1 MNKTYK
7 SGMMALS
14 AVVFLT
20 SCSENESLQQ
30 AHLSTD
36 QINFIASMAHQW
48 DANTK
53 SAPQN
58 PSSRSAGV
66 RDNEAPIHVNANLA
80 KPLYLHPVV
89 QDGIHI
95 WSKQGT
101 PITRSGAPIED
112 VEQERVV
119 QTRGSK
125 KNDLS
130 AYSNFGVTALYQNE
144 GTYVSLFDDAIATNS
159 RKYWNIPDAS
169 NNTWPIDS
177 KVSFHAYAPHSS
189 ESNSMLRSKPD
200 PTNVQTNIHYTASSD
215 NILYQPDLIVATN
228 AKQRSNTDANTPVD
242 LQFSHALTAVSFA
255 MSSDLAD
262 VIGDGAQLTSVSLQ
276 GIPNEGDCQL
286 IAQDDKHTSSSEI
299 WKLDSDKKGTY
310 TFDLSAKNVTVGSD
324 LALTDDNQT
333 LMMIPQTL
341 PDGAKLEFTFMLNG
355 QSQVLTVNLNGQ
367 EWKAGQSVIYK
378 LSAKAINTLEATDV
392 TYPSTWT
399 ASSFPK
405 ESFTTNDAIGLYVVD
420 KNNQIVE
427 KNVKLTLGSN
437 SKWTTDKKFLKLAGY
452 KYFAYYPYNSD
463 NSDAQNV
470 NTSASDASTFFAD
483 KISKWN
489 PAQDQHSALLS
500 QDLQVATGVVGQD
513 ASTLKFSMEHSMGL
527 AVLNLEKKSIAKT
540 RRFKNNKYTFYY
552 PDLPGRETTE
562 PTKDTDYTDDT
573 ATEPVSASTTFSGN
587 IPYKTSTANRYLQIV
602 KPSTDISFKASD
614 ESGKPRS
621 AWGTLTPYT
630 FNVAKNAVMSKEIK
644 TDADF
649 YYLAR
654 VYTCTQKVEEFTTPV
669 AGDYMI
675 ECWGAQG
682 SNMLDKV
689 GGKGGYCKG
698 TVKLP
703 NLTIYIYVGAQAGGF
718 GGGGVTLDSERDAHF
733 GNDGGGATDI
743 RLVKGDTY
751 KDFISLKS
759 RILVAAG
766 GGGANHRN
774 TVGED
779 PQWGQ
784 GDGGYGGGLN
794 GGDGLRDD
802 NTMSWTSANLEF
814 ICLCYGASQTSG
826 GKYLRSRR
834 NSSGKFESFSDEVQ
848 YVGKFGYAATTPA
861 TFVQTGG
868 GGGYYAGGSG
878 GHVGGSG
885 GSSFISGYSGCDAIS
900 ESSTEQAIVH
910 TGQPNHYSGL
920 VFTDTQMIDGA
931 HPMPNP
937 LGGDDIT
944 GNSGNGYCIISWFL
958 K

>member
-1 MNKTYK
+1 
-7 SGMMALS
+7 MMALS
-14 AVVFLT
+14 AVAFFT
-20 SCSENESLQQ
+20 SCSESESLQQ

-36 QINFIASMAHQW
+36 QINFIASMAQQW
-48 DANTK
+48 DANDK

-125 KNDLS
+125 KDNLS
-130 AYSNFGVTALYQNE
+130 AYSNFGVTALYQN
-144 GTYVSLFDDAIATNS
+144 GDAYVSLFDDATATNS
-159 RKYWNIPDAS
+159 GKYWNIPDAS
-169 NNTWPIDS
+169 NTWPIDS

-189 ESNSMLRSKPD
+189 KSNSMLKSSPD
-200 PTNVQTNIHYTASSD
+200 FTNVQTNIHYTASSAAAD
-215 NILYQPDLIVATN
+215 IVNQPDLIVATN
-228 AKQRSNTDANTPVD
+228 AAKRSKTDANTPVD

-286 IAQDDKHTSSSEI
+286 IAKDGKHTSSSAI

-310 TFDLSAKNVTVGSD
+310 TFDLSAKNVSVGSN

-341 PDGAKLEFTFMLNG
+341 PDGAKLVFTFKLNS
-355 QSQVLTVNLNGQ
+355 QTQVLTVDLDGQ
-367 EWKAGQSVIYK
+367 KWEAGKSVIYK
-378 LSAKAINTLEATDV
+378 LSAKAINTLDATDV

-405 ESFTTNDAIGLYVVD
+405 SSFTANDAIGLYVVD
-420 KNNQIVE
+420 KNNKIVE
-427 KNVKLTLGSN
+427 ENVKLTLGGDN
-437 SKWTTDKKFLKLAGY
+437 KWATNKKFLKLAGY

-513 ASTLKFSMEHSMGL
+513 ASTLTFSMEHSMGL
-527 AVLNLEKKSIAKT
+527 AVLNLESKNIAKT
-540 RRFKNNKYTFYY
+540 RRFKNNSYTYYY
-552 PDLPGRETTE
+552 PNLTGRVTTE

-621 AWGTLTPYT
+621 AWGTLTPCT

-654 VYTCTQKVEEFTTPV
+654 VYTCTHSVEKFTTPV
-669 AGDYMI
+669 AGEYKL
-675 ECWGAQG
+675 ECWGSQGGTLQSFHVPGDGGYSVGWYESPANRILYVCVGNHGAYGSYSYNNNIGANIVSGVPGGGATHISINSGGELKEFDTHRGDVLLVAGGGGCCDMTSDVTRGIGGQGGGKKGTAGSNSGSAYYPNGDGTGATDVAGGKTSYYSSGAFHIDGSFGLGGVASNGDYGAQG
-682 SNMLDKV
+682 GS
-689 GGKGGYCKG
+689 GW
-698 TVKLP
+698 
-703 NLTIYIYVGAQAGGF
+703 F
-718 GGGGVTLDSERDAHF
+718 GGGGCEL
-733 GNDGGGATDI
+733 
-743 RLVKGDTY
+743 
-751 KDFISLKS
+751 
-759 RILVAAG
+759 AG
-766 GGGANHRN
+766 
-774 TVGED
+774 
-779 PQWGQ
+779 
-784 GDGGYGGGLN
+784 
-794 GGDGLRDD
+794 
-802 NTMSWTSANLEF
+802 
-814 ICLCYGASQTSG
+814 TSG
-826 GKYLRSRR
+826 G
-834 NSSGKFESFSDEVQ
+834 
-848 YVGKFGYAATTPA
+848 
-861 TFVQTGG
+861 
-868 GGGYYAGGSG
+868 GSAYMNPILK
-878 GHVGGSG
+878 SAET
-885 GSSFISGYSGCDAIS
+885 ISG
-900 ESSTEQAIVH
+900 
-910 TGQPNHYSGL
+910 NNL
-920 VFTDTQMIDGA
+920 
-931 HPMPNP
+931 MPNP
-937 LGGDDIT
+937 QGGSDVIGHLGDGI
-944 GNSGNGYCIISWFL
+944 CVISWFL

>member
-101 PITRSGAPIED
+101 PITRSGALIED

-125 KNDLS
+125 KDNLN

-144 GTYVSLFDDAIATNS
+144 DAYVSLFDNATATNS
-159 RKYWNIPDAS
+159 TGKYWNIPNAS
-169 NNTWPIDS
+169 NNNTWPIDS

-189 ESNSMLRSKPD
+189 ESKLNSMLKSSPD
-200 PTNVQTNIHYTASSD
+200 LTNVQTNIHYEAKVSSVD
-215 NILYQPDLIVATN
+215 IENQPDLIVATN
-228 AKQRSNTDANTPVD
+228 AAQRSKTAANTPVA

-262 VIGDGAQLTSVSLQ
+262 VIGSGAQLTSVSLQ
-276 GIPNEGDCQL
+276 NIPNEGDCQL
-286 IAQDDKHTSSSEI
+286 IAQDDKHSSPSTN

-310 TFDLSAKNVTVGSD
+310 TFDLSTKNITVGSD
-324 LALTDDNQT
+324 LALTNDNQT

-341 PDGAKLEFTFMLNG
+341 PDGAKLEFTFMQNG
-355 QSQVLTVNLNGQ
+355 QRQVLTVNLNG
-367 EWKAGQSVIYK
+367 EVWEAGKSVIYK
-378 LSAKAINTLEATDV
+378 LSAKAINTLDATDV

-405 ESFTTNDAIGLYVVD
+405 SSFTTNDAIGLYVVD

-427 KNVKLTLGSN
+427 SNVKLTLGSN

-463 NSDAQNV
+463 NSDDQKI

-483 KISKWN
+483 KISNWN

-527 AVLNLEKKSIAKT
+527 AVLNLESKSIAKT
-540 RRFKNNKYTFYY
+540 RRFKNNSYTYYY
-552 PDLPGRETTE
+552 PNLTGRVTTM

-573 ATEPVSASTTFSGN
+573 ATESVSASTAFSGY

-614 ESGKPRS
+614 ELGKPRS

-630 FNVAKNAVMSKEIK
+630 FNVAKNKAVSKNIK

-654 VYTCTQKVEEFTTPV
+654 VYTCTQSV
-669 AGDYMI
+669 ANVD
-675 ECWGAQG
+675 WQ
-682 SNMLDKV
+682 K
-689 GGKGGYCKG
+689 
-698 TVKLP
+698 
-703 NLTIYIYVGAQAGGF
+703 
-718 GGGGVTLDSERDAHF
+718 
-733 GNDGGGATDI
+733 
-743 RLVKGDTY
+743 
-751 KDFISLKS
+751 
-759 RILVAAG
+759 AA
-766 GGGANHRN
+766 
-774 TVGED
+774 
-779 PQWGQ
+779 
-784 GDGGYGGGLN
+784 
-794 GGDGLRDD
+794 
-802 NTMSWTSANLEF
+802 
-814 ICLCYGASQTSG
+814 
-826 GKYLRSRR
+826 
-834 NSSGKFESFSDEVQ
+834 
-848 YVGKFGYAATTPA
+848 
-861 TFVQTGG
+861 
-868 GGGYYAGGSG
+868 
-878 GHVGGSG
+878 
-885 GSSFISGYSGCDAIS
+885 
-900 ESSTEQAIVH
+900 
-910 TGQPNHYSGL
+910 
-920 VFTDTQMIDGA
+920 
-931 HPMPNP
+931 
-937 LGGDDIT
+937 
-944 GNSGNGYCIISWFL
+944 
-958 K
+958 

>member
-1 MNKTYK
+1 MNRVGLYQLKKYRIMNKTYK

-20 SCSENESLQQ
+20 SCSESESLQQ

-66 RDNEAPIHVNANLA
+66 RDNEAPIHVKANLA

-119 QTRGSK
+119 QTRGSM

-130 AYSNFGVTALYQNE
+130 AYSNFGVTALYQN
-144 GTYVSLFDDAIATNS
+144 GDAYVSLFDDATATNS
-159 RKYWNIPDAS
+159 GKYWNIPDAS
-169 NNTWPIDS
+169 NHTWPIDS

-200 PTNVQTNIHYTASSD
+200 PTNVQTNIHYTASSAD
-215 NILYQPDLIVATN
+215 ADIVNQPDLIVATN

-262 VIGDGAQLTSVSLQ
+262 VIGNGAQLTSVSLQ
-276 GIPNEGDCQL
+276 NIPNEGDCQL
-286 IAQDDKHTSSSEI
+286 IAQDDKHTSSSAI

-310 TFDLSAKNVTVGSD
+310 TFDLSAKNVSVGSN

-341 PDGAKLEFTFMLNG
+341 PDGAKLEFTFKLNDLP
-355 QSQVLTVNLNGQ
+355 QVLTVDLKDQ

-378 LSAKAINTLEATDV
+378 LSAKAINTLDATDV

-420 KNNQIVE
+420 KNNHIVE
-427 KNVKLTLGSN
+427 SNVKLTLGGDN
-437 SKWTTDKKFLKLAGY
+437 KWATGKKFLKLAGY

-513 ASTLKFSMEHSMGL
+513 ASTLTFSMEHSMGL
-527 AVLNLEKKSIAKT
+527 AVLNLKSRDIAKT
-540 RRFKNNKYTFYY
+540 RRFKNNSYTYYY
-552 PDLPGRETTE
+552 PNLTGRVTTE

-587 IPYKTSTANRYLQIV
+587 IPYKTSTANRYIQIV
-602 KPSTDISFKASD
+602 KPSTNISFEASD

-621 AWGTLTPYT
+621 AWGTLTPCT
-630 FNVAKNAVMSKEIK
+630 FKVAKNAFMSKEIT
-644 TDADF
+644 TDAEF

-654 VYTCTQKVEEFTTPV
+654 VYTCTQRVESFTAPV
-669 AGDYMI
+669 SGKYKL
-675 ECWGAQG
+675 ECWGASG
-682 SNMLDKV
+682 ASIYPNVSYLKP
-689 GGKGGYCKG
+689 GLGGYSIG
-698 TVKLP
+698 YLNSTP
-703 NLTIYIYVGAQAGGF
+703 NENFYVCVGSSGAYGSYSYNNDLGYSMRAGSPGGGATHISINSGGELKNF
-718 GGGGVTLDSERDAHF
+718 SSHSTDVLLVAGGGGGV
-733 GNDGGGATDI
+733 DI
-743 RLVKGDTY
+743 TSGKEA
-751 KDFISLKS
+751 S
-759 RILVAAG
+759 
-766 GGGANHRN
+766 
-774 TVGED
+774 
-779 PQWGQ
+779 
-784 GDGGYGGGLN
+784 GGYGGGTKGGAGMSTDGTYIGTGGTANAGGITNYEYQGVN
-794 GGDGLRDD
+794 GSFGLGGVG
-802 NTMSWTSANLEF
+802 WTSSHDYSAQG
-814 ICLCYGASQTSG
+814 GAG
-826 GKYLRSRR
+826 WY
-834 NSSGKFESFSDEVQ
+834 
-848 YVGKFGYAATTPA
+848 
-861 TFVQTGG
+861 GG
-868 GGGYYAGGSG
+868 GGGASLYVGTAGGGSG
-878 GHVGGSG
+878 HVNTSLLSNAQTIAGNQTFPSSNGGS
-885 GSSFISGYSGCDAIS
+885 
-900 ESSTEQAIVH
+900 E
-910 TGQPNHYSGL
+910 TGHQG
-920 VFTDTQMIDGA
+920 DGA
-931 HPMPNP
+931 
-937 LGGDDIT
+937 
-944 GNSGNGYCIISWFL
+944 CIITQTAF
-958 K
+958 

>member
-14 AVVFLT
+14 AVAFLT
-20 SCSENESLQQ
+20 SCSESESLQQ

-125 KNDLS
+125 KDNLS

-159 RKYWNIPDAS
+159 GKYWNIPDAS
-169 NNTWPIDS
+169 NHTWPIDS

-189 ESNSMLRSKPD
+189 ESKSSESKSMLSSSPD
-200 PTNVQTNIHYTASSD
+200 LANVQTNIHYEAKVSPAD
-215 NILYQPDLIVATN
+215 IEKQPDLIVATN
-228 AKQRSNTDANTPVD
+228 AAKRSKTAANTPVA

-262 VIGDGAQLTSVSLQ
+262 VIGDGAKLTSVSLQ

-286 IAQDDKHTSSSEI
+286 IAQDGKHSSSSAI
-299 WKLDSDKKGTY
+299 WKLDSDKDKKGTY
-310 TFDLSAKNVTVGSD
+310 TFDLSTKNVTVGSN
-324 LALTDDNQT
+324 LPLTDANQT

-341 PDGAKLEFTFMLNG
+341 PEGAKLVFTFKLNS
-355 QSQVLTVNLNGQ
+355 QTQVLTVDLDG
-367 EWKAGQSVIYK
+367 EKWDAGKSVIYK

-392 TYPSTWT
+392 TYPDTWK

-405 ESFTTNDAIGLYVVD
+405 SSFTTNDAIGLYVVD

-427 KNVKLTLGSN
+427 KNVKLTLGSDN
-437 SKWTTDKKFLKLAGY
+437 KWTTSKKFLKLAGY
-452 KYFAYYPYNSD
+452 KYFAYYPYNKSD
-463 NSDAQNV
+463 DQKV
-470 NTSASDASTFFAD
+470 NTSASDASTFFDD

-527 AVLNLEKKSIAKT
+527 AVLNLESKDIAKT
-540 RRFKNNKYTFYY
+540 RRFKNNSYTYYY
-552 PDLPGRETTE
+552 PNLTGRVTTK

-573 ATEPVSASTTFSGN
+573 ATESVSASTAFSGN

-621 AWGTLTPYT
+621 AWGTLTPCT

-654 VYTCTQKVEEFTTPV
+654 VYTCTQKVANV
-669 AGDYMI
+669 D
-675 ECWGAQG
+675 WQ
-682 SNMLDKV
+682 K
-689 GGKGGYCKG
+689 
-698 TVKLP
+698 
-703 NLTIYIYVGAQAGGF
+703 
-718 GGGGVTLDSERDAHF
+718 
-733 GNDGGGATDI
+733 
-743 RLVKGDTY
+743 
-751 KDFISLKS
+751 
-759 RILVAAG
+759 AA
-766 GGGANHRN
+766 
-774 TVGED
+774 
-779 PQWGQ
+779 
-784 GDGGYGGGLN
+784 
-794 GGDGLRDD
+794 
-802 NTMSWTSANLEF
+802 
-814 ICLCYGASQTSG
+814 
-826 GKYLRSRR
+826 
-834 NSSGKFESFSDEVQ
+834 
-848 YVGKFGYAATTPA
+848 
-861 TFVQTGG
+861 
-868 GGGYYAGGSG
+868 
-878 GHVGGSG
+878 
-885 GSSFISGYSGCDAIS
+885 
-900 ESSTEQAIVH
+900 
-910 TGQPNHYSGL
+910 
-920 VFTDTQMIDGA
+920 
-931 HPMPNP
+931 
-937 LGGDDIT
+937 
-944 GNSGNGYCIISWFL
+944 
-958 K
+958 

>member
-7 SGMMALS
+7 SSMMALS
-14 AVVFLT
+14 AVAFFT
-20 SCSENESLQQ
+20 SCSESESLQQ

-48 DANTK
+48 DANDK

-58 PSSRSAGV
+58 PSSRSAGE

-125 KNDLS
+125 KNDLN
-130 AYSNFGVTALYQNE
+130 AYSNFGVTALYQN
-144 GTYVSLFDDAIATNS
+144 GDAYVSLFDNAIATNS
-159 RKYWNIPDAS
+159 GKYWNIPDAS
-169 NNTWPIDS
+169 NHHTWPIDS

-189 ESNSMLRSKPD
+189 KSNSMLKSSPD
-200 PTNVQTNIHYTASSD
+200 FTNVQTNIHYEAKVSTAD
-215 NILYQPDLIVATN
+215 IEKQPDLIVATN
-228 AKQRSNTDANTPVD
+228 AEQRSKTAANTPVA

-262 VIGDGAQLTSVSLQ
+262 VIGDGARLTSVSLQ
-276 GIPNEGDCQL
+276 NIPNEGDCQL
-286 IAQDDKHTSSSEI
+286 IAQDDKHTSSSAI
-299 WKLDSDKKGTY
+299 WKLDPDKNGTY
-310 TFDLSAKNVTVGSD
+310 TFDLSAKNVTVGSN

-355 QSQVLTVNLNGQ
+355 QSQVLTVDLDGQ
-367 EWKAGQSVIYK
+367 KWEAGKSVIYK
-378 LSAKAINTLEATDV
+378 LSAKAINTLDATDV

-405 ESFTTNDAIGLYVVD
+405 SSFTANDAIGLYVVD
-420 KNNQIVE
+420 KNNKIVE
-427 KNVKLTLGSN
+427 SNVKLTLGDN
-437 SKWTTDKKFLKLAGY
+437 NKWATSKKFLKLTGY

-463 NSDAQNV
+463 NSDDQKI

-483 KISKWN
+483 KISNWN
-489 PAQDQHSALLS
+489 PAHDQSSALLS
-500 QDLQVATGVVGQD
+500 QDLQVATGVVAGD

-540 RRFKNNKYTFYY
+540 RRFKNNNYTYYY
-552 PDLPGRETTE
+552 PNLTGRVTTE

-630 FNVAKNAVMSKEIK
+630 FKVAKNAVMSKEIK

-654 VYTCTQKVEEFTTPV
+654 VYTCTQSVENV
-669 AGDYMI
+669 D
-675 ECWGAQG
+675 WQ
-682 SNMLDKV
+682 K
-689 GGKGGYCKG
+689 
-698 TVKLP
+698 
-703 NLTIYIYVGAQAGGF
+703 
-718 GGGGVTLDSERDAHF
+718 
-733 GNDGGGATDI
+733 
-743 RLVKGDTY
+743 
-751 KDFISLKS
+751 
-759 RILVAAG
+759 AA
-766 GGGANHRN
+766 
-774 TVGED
+774 
-779 PQWGQ
+779 
-784 GDGGYGGGLN
+784 
-794 GGDGLRDD
+794 
-802 NTMSWTSANLEF
+802 
-814 ICLCYGASQTSG
+814 
-826 GKYLRSRR
+826 
-834 NSSGKFESFSDEVQ
+834 
-848 YVGKFGYAATTPA
+848 
-861 TFVQTGG
+861 
-868 GGGYYAGGSG
+868 
-878 GHVGGSG
+878 
-885 GSSFISGYSGCDAIS
+885 
-900 ESSTEQAIVH
+900 
-910 TGQPNHYSGL
+910 
-920 VFTDTQMIDGA
+920 
-931 HPMPNP
+931 
-937 LGGDDIT
+937 
-944 GNSGNGYCIISWFL
+944 
-958 K
+958 

>member
-1 MNKTYK
+1 MNRVGLYQLKKYRIMNKTYK

-20 SCSENESLQQ
+20 SCSESESLQQ

-48 DANTK
+48 DANDK

-125 KNDLS
+125 KDNLS
-130 AYSNFGVTALYQNE
+130 AYSNFGVTALYQNGDAYE
-144 GTYVSLFDDAIATNS
+144 SLFSDAIATNS
-159 RKYWNIPDAS
+159 GKYWNIPDAS
-169 NNTWPIDS
+169 NHTWPIES

-189 ESNSMLRSKPD
+189 ESNKMLSSKPD
-200 PTNVQTNIHYTASSD
+200 PTNVQTNIHYKASSAD
-215 NILYQPDLIVATN
+215 DDIVNQPDLIVATN
-228 AKQRSNTDANTPVD
+228 AEQRSKTAANTPVA

-276 GIPNEGDCQL
+276 NIPNEGDCQL
-286 IAQDDKHTSSSEI
+286 IAQDDKHTSPSAI

-310 TFDLSAKNVTVGSD
+310 TFDLSAKNVTVGSN
-324 LALTDDNQT
+324 LALTDADQT

-341 PDGAKLEFTFMLNG
+341 PDGAKLVFEFMLNG
-355 QSQVLTVNLNGQ
+355 LPQVLTVDLNG
-367 EWKAGQSVIYK
+367 EKWDAGKSVIYK
-378 LSAKAINTLEATDV
+378 LSAKAINTLDATDV
-392 TYPSTWT
+392 TYPITWT
-399 ASSFPK
+399 ASASSFPK
-405 ESFTTNDAIGLYVVD
+405 SSFTANDAIGLYVVD

-427 KNVKLTLGSN
+427 KNVKLTLGSDG
-437 SKWTTDKKFLKLAGY
+437 KWTTGKKFLKLAGY

-483 KISKWN
+483 KISNWN

-527 AVLNLEKKSIAKT
+527 AVLNLESKNIAKT
-540 RRFKNNKYTFYY
+540 RRFKNNSYTYYY
-552 PDLPGRETTE
+552 PNLTGRVTTE

-573 ATEPVSASTTFSGN
+573 ATESVSASTAFSGN
-587 IPYKTSTANRYLQIV
+587 IPYTTSTANRYLQIV

-630 FNVAKNAVMSKEIK
+630 FNVAQNKAVSKNIK
-644 TDADF
+644 TDAEF

-654 VYTCTQKVEEFTTPV
+654 VYTCTQSV
-669 AGDYMI
+669 ANVD
-675 ECWGAQG
+675 WQ
-682 SNMLDKV
+682 K
-689 GGKGGYCKG
+689 
-698 TVKLP
+698 
-703 NLTIYIYVGAQAGGF
+703 
-718 GGGGVTLDSERDAHF
+718 
-733 GNDGGGATDI
+733 
-743 RLVKGDTY
+743 
-751 KDFISLKS
+751 
-759 RILVAAG
+759 AA
-766 GGGANHRN
+766 
-774 TVGED
+774 
-779 PQWGQ
+779 
-784 GDGGYGGGLN
+784 
-794 GGDGLRDD
+794 
-802 NTMSWTSANLEF
+802 
-814 ICLCYGASQTSG
+814 
-826 GKYLRSRR
+826 
-834 NSSGKFESFSDEVQ
+834 
-848 YVGKFGYAATTPA
+848 
-861 TFVQTGG
+861 
-868 GGGYYAGGSG
+868 
-878 GHVGGSG
+878 
-885 GSSFISGYSGCDAIS
+885 
-900 ESSTEQAIVH
+900 
-910 TGQPNHYSGL
+910 
-920 VFTDTQMIDGA
+920 
-931 HPMPNP
+931 
-937 LGGDDIT
+937 
-944 GNSGNGYCIISWFL
+944 
-958 K
+958 

>member
-1 MNKTYK
+1 MNRVGLYQLKKYRIMNKTYK

-125 KNDLS
+125 KDNLS

-159 RKYWNIPDAS
+159 GKYWNIPDAS
-169 NNTWPIDS
+169 NHTWPIGS
-177 KVSFHAYAPHSS
+177 EVSFHAYAPHSS
-189 ESNSMLRSKPD
+189 ESNSMLSSKPD
-200 PTNVQTNIHYTASSD
+200 PTNVQTNIHYTASSSSD
-215 NILYQPDLIVATN
+215 DIVNQPDLIVATN
-228 AKQRSNTDANTPVD
+228 AAKRSKTDANTPVD

-262 VIGDGAQLTSVSLQ
+262 VIGNGAQLTSVSLQ
-276 GIPNEGDCQL
+276 NIPNEGDCQL
-286 IAQDDKHTSSSEI
+286 IAQDDKHTSSSAI
-299 WKLDSDKKGTY
+299 WKLDPDKNGTY
-310 TFDLSAKNVTVGSD
+310 TFDLSTKNVIVGSD
-324 LALTDDNQT
+324 LALTDDNKT

-341 PDGAKLEFTFMLNG
+341 PVGAKLEFTFKLNS
-355 QSQVLTVNLNGQ
+355 QTQVLTVDLDGQ
-367 EWKAGQSVIYK
+367 KWEAGKSVIYK
-378 LSAKAINTLEATDV
+378 LSAKAINTLNATDV

-405 ESFTTNDAIGLYVVD
+405 SSFTADDAIGLYVVD
-420 KNNQIVE
+420 KNNHIVE
-427 KNVKLTLGSN
+427 SNVKLTLGGDN
-437 SKWTTDKKFLKLAGY
+437 KWATGKKFLKLAGY
-452 KYFAYYPYNSD
+452 KYFAYYPY

-513 ASTLKFSMEHSMGL
+513 ASTLTFSMEHSMGL
-527 AVLNLEKKSIAKT
+527 AVLNLKSRDIAKT
-540 RRFKNNKYTFYY
+540 RRFKNNSYTYYY
-552 PDLPGRETTE
+552 PNLTGRVTTK

-573 ATEPVSASTTFSGN
+573 ATEPVSASTAFSGN
-587 IPYKTSTANRYLQIV
+587 IPYKTSTANRYIQIV

-621 AWGTLTPYT
+621 AWGTLTPCT

-654 VYTCTQKVEEFTTPV
+654 VYTCTQSV
-669 AGDYMI
+669 ANVD
-675 ECWGAQG
+675 WQ
-682 SNMLDKV
+682 N
-689 GGKGGYCKG
+689 
-698 TVKLP
+698 
-703 NLTIYIYVGAQAGGF
+703 
-718 GGGGVTLDSERDAHF
+718 
-733 GNDGGGATDI
+733 
-743 RLVKGDTY
+743 
-751 KDFISLKS
+751 
-759 RILVAAG
+759 AA
-766 GGGANHRN
+766 
-774 TVGED
+774 
-779 PQWGQ
+779 
-784 GDGGYGGGLN
+784 
-794 GGDGLRDD
+794 
-802 NTMSWTSANLEF
+802 
-814 ICLCYGASQTSG
+814 
-826 GKYLRSRR
+826 
-834 NSSGKFESFSDEVQ
+834 
-848 YVGKFGYAATTPA
+848 
-861 TFVQTGG
+861 
-868 GGGYYAGGSG
+868 
-878 GHVGGSG
+878 
-885 GSSFISGYSGCDAIS
+885 
-900 ESSTEQAIVH
+900 
-910 TGQPNHYSGL
+910 
-920 VFTDTQMIDGA
+920 
-931 HPMPNP
+931 
-937 LGGDDIT
+937 
-944 GNSGNGYCIISWFL
+944 
-958 K
+958 

>member
-1 MNKTYK
+1 MNRVGLHQLKKYRIMNKTYK

-20 SCSENESLQQ
+20 SCSESESLQQ

-125 KNDLS
+125 KDNLS
-130 AYSNFGVTALYQNE
+130 AYSNFGVTALYQN
-144 GTYVSLFDDAIATNS
+144 GDTYVSLFDDATATNS
-159 RKYWNIPDAS
+159 GKYWNIPDAS
-169 NNTWPIDS
+169 NHTWPIDS

-189 ESNSMLRSKPD
+189 ESKSSESKSMLSSSPD
-200 PTNVQTNIHYTASSD
+200 LTKVQTNIHYEAMVSSAD
-215 NILYQPDLIVATN
+215 IEKQPDLIVATN
-228 AKQRSNTDANTPVD
+228 AALRSKTDANTPVA

-262 VIGDGAQLTSVSLQ
+262 VIGKGAQLISVSLQ
-276 GIPNEGDCQL
+276 SIPNEGDCQL
-286 IAQDDKHTSSSEI
+286 IAQDGKHTSSSAI
-299 WKLDSDKKGTY
+299 WKLGSATGTY
-310 TFDLSAKNVTVGSD
+310 TFDLSTKNITVGSN

-341 PDGAKLEFTFMLNG
+341 PVGAKLEFTFKLNS
-355 QSQVLTVNLNGQ
+355 QTQVLTVDLDGQ
-367 EWKAGQSVIYK
+367 KWEAGKSVIYK
-378 LSAKAINTLEATDV
+378 LSAKAINTLDATAV

-405 ESFTTNDAIGLYVVD
+405 SSFTTNDAIGLYVVD
-420 KNNQIVE
+420 KNNKIVE
-427 KNVKLTLGSN
+427 SNVKLTLGDN
-437 SKWTTDKKFLKLAGY
+437 NKWATSKKFLKLAGY

-463 NSDAQNV
+463 NSDDQKI

-483 KISKWN
+483 KISNWN

-527 AVLNLEKKSIAKT
+527 AVLNLESKNIAKT
-540 RRFKNNKYTFYY
+540 RRFKNNSYTYYY
-552 PDLPGRETTE
+552 PNLAGRVTTE

-587 IPYKTSTANRYLQIV
+587 IPYTTSTANRYLQIV
-602 KPSTDISFKASD
+602 KPSTNISFKASD

-654 VYTCTQKVEEFTTPV
+654 VYTCTQSV
-669 AGDYMI
+669 ANVD
-675 ECWGAQG
+675 WQ
-682 SNMLDKV
+682 K
-689 GGKGGYCKG
+689 
-698 TVKLP
+698 
-703 NLTIYIYVGAQAGGF
+703 
-718 GGGGVTLDSERDAHF
+718 
-733 GNDGGGATDI
+733 
-743 RLVKGDTY
+743 
-751 KDFISLKS
+751 
-759 RILVAAG
+759 AA
-766 GGGANHRN
+766 
-774 TVGED
+774 
-779 PQWGQ
+779 
-784 GDGGYGGGLN
+784 
-794 GGDGLRDD
+794 
-802 NTMSWTSANLEF
+802 
-814 ICLCYGASQTSG
+814 
-826 GKYLRSRR
+826 
-834 NSSGKFESFSDEVQ
+834 
-848 YVGKFGYAATTPA
+848 
-861 TFVQTGG
+861 
-868 GGGYYAGGSG
+868 
-878 GHVGGSG
+878 
-885 GSSFISGYSGCDAIS
+885 
-900 ESSTEQAIVH
+900 
-910 TGQPNHYSGL
+910 
-920 VFTDTQMIDGA
+920 
-931 HPMPNP
+931 
-937 LGGDDIT
+937 
-944 GNSGNGYCIISWFL
+944 
-958 K
+958 

>member
-7 SGMMALS
+7 SSMMALS
-14 AVVFLT
+14 AVAFFT
-20 SCSENESLQQ
+20 SCSESESLQQ

-48 DANTK
+48 DANDK

-58 PSSRSAGV
+58 PSSRSAGE

-130 AYSNFGVTALYQNE
+130 AYSNFGVTALYQN
-144 GTYVSLFDDAIATNS
+144 GDAYVSLFDNAIATNS
-159 RKYWNIPDAS
+159 GKYWNIPDAS
-169 NNTWPIDS
+169 NHHTWPIDS

-189 ESNSMLRSKPD
+189 KSNSMLKSSPD
-200 PTNVQTNIHYTASSD
+200 FTNVQTNIHYEAKVSTAD
-215 NILYQPDLIVATN
+215 IEKQPDLIVATN
-228 AKQRSNTDANTPVD
+228 AEQRSKTAANTPVA

-262 VIGDGAQLTSVSLQ
+262 VIGDGARLTSVSLQ
-276 GIPNEGDCQL
+276 NIPNEGDCQL
-286 IAQDDKHTSSSEI
+286 IAQDDKHTSSSAI
-299 WKLDSDKKGTY
+299 WKLDPDKNGTY
-310 TFDLSAKNVTVGSD
+310 TFDLSAKNVTVGSN

-355 QSQVLTVNLNGQ
+355 QSQVLTVDLDGQ
-367 EWKAGQSVIYK
+367 KWEAGKSVIYK
-378 LSAKAINTLEATDV
+378 LSAKAINTLDATDV

-405 ESFTTNDAIGLYVVD
+405 SSFTANDAIGLYVVD
-420 KNNQIVE
+420 KNNKIVE
-427 KNVKLTLGSN
+427 SNVKLTLGDN
-437 SKWTTDKKFLKLAGY
+437 NKWATSKKFLKLTGY

-463 NSDAQNV
+463 NSDDQKI

-483 KISKWN
+483 KISNWN
-489 PAQDQHSALLS
+489 PAHDQSSALLS
-500 QDLQVATGVVGQD
+500 QDLQVATGVVAGD

-540 RRFKNNKYTFYY
+540 RRFKNNNYTYYY
-552 PDLPGRETTE
+552 PNLTGRVTTE

-621 AWGTLTPYT
+621 AWGTLTPCT

-654 VYTCTQKVEEFTTPV
+654 VYTCTQSVENV
-669 AGDYMI
+669 D
-675 ECWGAQG
+675 WQ
-682 SNMLDKV
+682 K
-689 GGKGGYCKG
+689 
-698 TVKLP
+698 
-703 NLTIYIYVGAQAGGF
+703 
-718 GGGGVTLDSERDAHF
+718 
-733 GNDGGGATDI
+733 
-743 RLVKGDTY
+743 
-751 KDFISLKS
+751 
-759 RILVAAG
+759 AA
-766 GGGANHRN
+766 
-774 TVGED
+774 
-779 PQWGQ
+779 
-784 GDGGYGGGLN
+784 
-794 GGDGLRDD
+794 
-802 NTMSWTSANLEF
+802 
-814 ICLCYGASQTSG
+814 
-826 GKYLRSRR
+826 
-834 NSSGKFESFSDEVQ
+834 
-848 YVGKFGYAATTPA
+848 
-861 TFVQTGG
+861 
-868 GGGYYAGGSG
+868 
-878 GHVGGSG
+878 
-885 GSSFISGYSGCDAIS
+885 
-900 ESSTEQAIVH
+900 
-910 TGQPNHYSGL
+910 
-920 VFTDTQMIDGA
+920 
-931 HPMPNP
+931 
-937 LGGDDIT
+937 
-944 GNSGNGYCIISWFL
+944 
-958 K
+958 

>member
-1 MNKTYK
+1 MNRVGLYQLKKYRIMNKTYK

-144 GTYVSLFDDAIATNS
+144 GTYVSLFDDATATNS
-159 RKYWNIPDAS
+159 GKYWNIPDAS
-169 NNTWPIDS
+169 NHTWPIGS
-177 KVSFHAYAPHSS
+177 EVSFHAYAPHSS

-200 PTNVQTNIHYTASSD
+200 PTNVQTNIHYEAKVSTAD
-215 NILYQPDLIVATN
+215 IEKQPDLIVATN
-228 AKQRSNTDANTPVD
+228 AEQRSKTAANTPVA

-262 VIGDGAQLTSVSLQ
+262 VIGDGAQLKSVSLQ

-286 IAQDDKHTSSSEI
+286 IAKDGKHDSSSAI

-310 TFDLSAKNVTVGSD
+310 TFDLSAKNVSVGSN

-341 PDGAKLEFTFMLNG
+341 PDGAKLVFTFKLKD
-355 QSQVLTVNLNGQ
+355 QPQVLTVDLNGQ
-367 EWKAGQSVIYK
+367 KWDAGKSVIYK
-378 LSAKAINTLEATDV
+378 LSAKAINTLDATDV
-392 TYPSTWT
+392 TYPITWT

-427 KNVKLTLGSN
+427 KNVKLTLGSDN
-437 SKWTTDKKFLKLAGY
+437 KWATGKKFLKLAGY

-489 PAQDQHSALLS
+489 PVQDQHSALLS

-513 ASTLKFSMEHSMGL
+513 ASTLTFSMEHSMGL

-540 RRFKNNKYTFYY
+540 RRFKNNSYTYYY
-552 PDLPGRETTE
+552 PNLTGRVTTK

-573 ATEPVSASTTFSGN
+573 ATESVSASTTFSGN

-630 FNVAKNAVMSKEIK
+630 FNVAKNAFMSKEIT

-654 VYTCTQKVEEFTTPV
+654 VYTCTQSV
-669 AGDYMI
+669 ANVD
-675 ECWGAQG
+675 WQ
-682 SNMLDKV
+682 K
-689 GGKGGYCKG
+689 
-698 TVKLP
+698 
-703 NLTIYIYVGAQAGGF
+703 
-718 GGGGVTLDSERDAHF
+718 
-733 GNDGGGATDI
+733 
-743 RLVKGDTY
+743 
-751 KDFISLKS
+751 
-759 RILVAAG
+759 AA
-766 GGGANHRN
+766 
-774 TVGED
+774 
-779 PQWGQ
+779 
-784 GDGGYGGGLN
+784 
-794 GGDGLRDD
+794 
-802 NTMSWTSANLEF
+802 
-814 ICLCYGASQTSG
+814 
-826 GKYLRSRR
+826 
-834 NSSGKFESFSDEVQ
+834 
-848 YVGKFGYAATTPA
+848 
-861 TFVQTGG
+861 
-868 GGGYYAGGSG
+868 
-878 GHVGGSG
+878 
-885 GSSFISGYSGCDAIS
+885 
-900 ESSTEQAIVH
+900 
-910 TGQPNHYSGL
+910 
-920 VFTDTQMIDGA
+920 
-931 HPMPNP
+931 
-937 LGGDDIT
+937 
-944 GNSGNGYCIISWFL
+944 
-958 K
+958 

>member
-48 DANTK
+48 DANDK

-66 RDNEAPIHVNANLA
+66 SDNEAPIHVNANLA

-125 KNDLS
+125 KDNLS
-130 AYSNFGVTALYQNE
+130 AYSNFGVTALYQN
-144 GTYVSLFDDAIATNS
+144 GDAYVSLFDDATATNS
-159 RKYWNIPDAS
+159 TGKYWNIPDAS
-169 NNTWPIDS
+169 NTWPIGS
-177 KVSFHAYAPHSS
+177 IVSFHAYAPHSS

-200 PTNVQTNIHYTASSD
+200 PTNVQTNIHYEAKVSTAD
-215 NILYQPDLIVATN
+215 IEKQPDLIVATN
-228 AKQRSNTDANTPVD
+228 AEQRSKTAANTPVA

-255 MSSDLAD
+255 MSSDLAE
-262 VIGDGAQLTSVSLQ
+262 VIGTGAKPTSVSLM

-286 IAQDDKHTSSSEI
+286 IAKDGKHDSSSAN
-299 WKLDSDKKGTY
+299 WKLSSATDTY
-310 TFDLSAKNVTVGSD
+310 TFNLSTKNVTVGSNM
-324 LALTDDNQT
+324 ALTDDNQT

-341 PDGAKLEFTFMLNG
+341 PDGAKLVFTFKLND
-355 QSQVLTVNLNGQ
+355 QPQVLTVPLNGQ
-367 EWKAGQSVIYK
+367 KWEAGKSVIYK
-378 LSAKAINTLEATDV
+378 LSAKAINTLDATDV
-392 TYPSTWT
+392 TYPSSWT

-405 ESFTTNDAIGLYVVD
+405 SSFTTNDAIGLYVLD

-427 KNVKLTLGSN
+427 KNVKLTLGSDG
-437 SKWTTDKKFLKLAGY
+437 KWTTGKKFLKLAGY

-483 KISKWN
+483 KISNWN

-513 ASTLKFSMEHSMGL
+513 ASTLKFTMEHSMGL
-527 AVLNLEKKSIAKT
+527 AVLNLESKNIAKT
-540 RRFKNNKYTFYY
+540 RRFKNNSYTYYY
-552 PDLPGRETTE
+552 PNLTGRVTTE

-573 ATEPVSASTTFSGN
+573 ATEPVSASTAFSGN
-587 IPYKTSTANRYLQIV
+587 IPYKTSTANRYIQIV
-602 KPSTDISFKASD
+602 KPSTNISFEASD

-621 AWGTLTPYT
+621 AWGTLTPCT

-654 VYTCTQKVEEFTTPV
+654 VYTCTQSVENV
-669 AGDYMI
+669 D
-675 ECWGAQG
+675 WQ
-682 SNMLDKV
+682 K
-689 GGKGGYCKG
+689 
-698 TVKLP
+698 
-703 NLTIYIYVGAQAGGF
+703 
-718 GGGGVTLDSERDAHF
+718 
-733 GNDGGGATDI
+733 
-743 RLVKGDTY
+743 
-751 KDFISLKS
+751 
-759 RILVAAG
+759 AA
-766 GGGANHRN
+766 
-774 TVGED
+774 
-779 PQWGQ
+779 
-784 GDGGYGGGLN
+784 
-794 GGDGLRDD
+794 
-802 NTMSWTSANLEF
+802 
-814 ICLCYGASQTSG
+814 
-826 GKYLRSRR
+826 
-834 NSSGKFESFSDEVQ
+834 
-848 YVGKFGYAATTPA
+848 
-861 TFVQTGG
+861 
-868 GGGYYAGGSG
+868 
-878 GHVGGSG
+878 
-885 GSSFISGYSGCDAIS
+885 
-900 ESSTEQAIVH
+900 
-910 TGQPNHYSGL
+910 
-920 VFTDTQMIDGA
+920 
-931 HPMPNP
+931 
-937 LGGDDIT
+937 
-944 GNSGNGYCIISWFL
+944 
-958 K
+958 